1 MAMSV
6 DLDRVIHA
14 LYEAALDPERWVSA
28 FELLGDALGG
38 CAIGS
43 SVQRSAGWMNFLT
56 YARLDPHYM
65 ALMGQQFY
73 DVRTNEMVAVMSG
86 LPAAVAVGRQA
97 VKADGVY
104 FRSSL
109 YNEILAP
116 QGVAH
121 AAVACAFR
129 SPEYFVPLGIFRR
142 TGQEEFGQREHD
154 ILKRVLPH
162 LQRAMQIGLRMG
174 LLEARQAA
182 SDELLDRLPFGVM
195 LLDATGAICRMNAA
209 AQAIVAAN
217 DGLSVRQRR
226 LHAASSV
233 EDVTLRHLIA
243 SALSLS
249 AEAPAKPLATLA
261 VSRPSMAQPLLL
273 FAVPSPASELMGT
286 VAPGGA
292 IVFVSDPTRQMTPSQ
307 TALMELFGMTPTEAK
322 LASLLA
328 GGEKLEDAARRM
340 AITAGTARVHVKNI
354 FRKANVGRQGDLI
367 RLILNNAVVLEQ
379 KAAPT
384 G

>member
-97 VKADGVY
+97 VKADGAY

-154 ILKRVLPH
+154 ILKLVLP
-162 LQRAMQIGLRMG
+162 
-174 LLEARQAA
+174 
-182 SDELLDRLPFGVM
+182 P
-195 LLDATGAICRMNAA
+195 
-209 AQAIVAAN
+209 
-217 DGLSVRQRR
+217 
-226 LHAASSV
+226 
-233 EDVTLRHLIA
+233 IA
-243 SALSLS
+243 
-249 AEAPAKPLATLA
+249 
-261 VSRPSMAQPLLL
+261 VWR
-273 FAVPSPASELMGT
+273 
-286 VAPGGA
+286 
-292 IVFVSDPTRQMTPSQ
+292 
-307 TALMELFGMTPTEAK
+307 
-322 LASLLA
+322 
-328 GGEKLEDAARRM
+328 DAARCHRRHLQDECRR
-340 AITAGTARVHVKNI
+340 AGDRRGERRLVGSTA
-354 FRKANVGRQGDLI
+354 
-367 RLILNNAVVLEQ
+367 
-379 KAAPT
+379 KAACRVFR
-384 G
+384 

>member
-1 MAMSV
+1 V

-14 LYEAALDPERWVSA
+14 IYEAALDPERWASA

-43 SVQRSAGWMNFLT
+43 SIQRSNGLANLLP

-65 ALMGQQFY
+65 ALMAKHFR

-86 LPAAVAVGRQA
+86 LPAAVAMGRQA
-97 VKADGVY
+97 VKADQSY
-104 FRSSL
+104 FRSGL
-109 YNEILAP
+109 YNEIFAP
-116 QGVAH
+116 QGLAH

-129 SPEYFVPLGIFRR
+129 SPDYFVPLGIFRR
-142 TGQEEFGQREHD
+142 KGQEDLGQREHD

-162 LQRAMQIGLRMG
+162 LERAMQIGLRMG
-174 LLEARQAA
+174 LLESRQAA

-195 LLDATGAICRMNAA
+195 LLDATGVICKMNAA

-226 LHAASSV
+226 LHAAFCT
-233 EDVTLRHLIA
+233 EDVTLRHIIA

-249 AEAPAKPLATLA
+249 DETPAKPFATLA
-261 VSRPSMAQPLLL
+261 VSRPSIAQPLLL
-273 FAVPSPASELMGT
+273 LAMPAPASELMGT
-286 VAPGGA
+286 MAPGGV

-367 RLILNNAVVLEQ
+367 RLILNSPVVLEQ